1 MRKYRTITL
10 LLLLAGF
17 SLSSQAAE
25 PKGVLENPKDGA
37 VVSGISVFS
46 GWYCDA
52 RKIELLIDDRPSKE
66 AAYGTRRNDT
76 ESKCGDT
83 DNGFGLLW
91 SFNLFGPGE
100 HTVVALADGVEFARA
115 TFTVQVVGE
124 GFLKKQEVPESAEL
138 ILTDQNKVVKIEW
151 QESVQNFAITD
162 VADLYVPIEQIFA
175 FVQGKWAGQWLSTKD
190 KKPVGEVEFD
200 LKTVT
205 DKDGK
210 ARLQPIAVT
219 LTGTGCAEQAQGASP
234 LDVNGISTL
243 VQMEDDSQV
252 YFSLKVTET
261 LTAMAGTFVFESGP
275 CEGQEGVFTLF
286 QK

>member
-1 MRKYRTITL
+1 MRNYRIIAL
-10 LLLLAGF
+10 LLLMAGF
-17 SLSSQAAE
+17 SLSSQAAVQ
-25 PKGVLENPKDGA
+25 KGVLENPKDGG

-52 RKIELLIDDRPSKE
+52 QKIELQVDDRPPKE
-66 AAYGTRRNDT
+66 AAYGTKRNDT

-91 SFNLFGPGE
+91 SYNLFGPGE

-115 TFTVQVVGE
+115 TFTVQVVE
-124 GFLKKQEVPESAEL
+124 NGFLKKQDVPESAEL

-162 VADLYVPIEQIFA
+162 VADLPIPMEQIFA
-175 FVQGKWAGQWLSTKD
+175 IAQGKWAGQWLSTAD

-200 LKTVT
+200 LQAVT

-210 ARLQPIAVT
+210 ARLQPVAVT
-219 LTGTGCAEQAQGASP
+219 LTGTGCAEQATGASP

-243 VQMEDDSQV
+243 VQMEDDSLV
-252 YFSLKVTET
+252 YFSLKATET
-261 LTAMAGTFVFESGP
+261 LTAMAGTFVFDSGP
-275 CEGQEGVFTLF
+275 CMNKEGVFTLF
-286 QK
+286 RK